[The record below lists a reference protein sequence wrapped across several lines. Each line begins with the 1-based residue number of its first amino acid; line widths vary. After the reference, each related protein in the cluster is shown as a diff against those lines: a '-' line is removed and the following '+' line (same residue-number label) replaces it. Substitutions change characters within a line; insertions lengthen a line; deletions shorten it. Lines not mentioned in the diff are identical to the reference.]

1 MLDNATPAMR
11 DRLASHV
18 DFLALV
24 DLDRRPLTFTTTRG
38 KRKYAKARRE
48 KHAARGLCINGA
60 KHGTADHGR
69 LCKAC
74 RETHRRSA

>member
-1 MLDNATPAMR
+1 MLDRATPAMR

-24 DLDRRPLTFTTTRG
+24 DLGRRPRRFATTRG

-48 KHAARGLCINGA
+48 RLSALNGA

-69 LCKAC
+69 LCKVC